1 MFLAVVFVLGLIIG
15 SFLNV
20 VVLRLNTGE
29 SIIKSRSK
37 CFSCGHRL
45 GFFDLIPVLSFV
57 FQKGRCRYC
66 QSKISR
72 HYPLVELI
80 TGIVFV
86 LTALKIF
93 NFQNLLSL
101 IFYWAMFSI
110 LIAVSAYDFKHQIIP
125 NKLVYLFVSLSLLFV
140 ILSFAVPMDIG
151 TSLAPL
157 GRGHSGLFLY
167 LLSGTL
173 FFAFFALMWLVSRGK
188 WLGFG
193 DAKLALG
200 LGFLLGPWNSLA
212 AFLFSFWLGG
222 LVGIFL
228 MALKK
233 KRFNLKTQIPFAP
246 FLVVGSFLAFLVGD
260 KFISL
265 LFGL

>member
-110 LIAVSAYDFKHQIIP
+110 LIAVSAYDF
-125 NKLVYLFVSLSLLFV
+125 
-140 ILSFAVPMDIG
+140 
-151 TSLAPL
+151 
-157 GRGHSGLFLY
+157 
-167 LLSGTL
+167 
-173 FFAFFALMWLVSRGK
+173 
-188 WLGFG
+188 
-193 DAKLALG
+193 
-200 LGFLLGPWNSLA
+200 
-212 AFLFSFWLGG
+212 
-222 LVGIFL
+222 
-228 MALKK
+228 
-233 KRFNLKTQIPFAP
+233 
-246 FLVVGSFLAFLVGD
+246 
-260 KFISL
+260 
-265 LFGL
+265 